1 MKLFGVLTA
10 LLPLLAAV
18 SCSKAPDDP
27 LCRYDPLPPSSGV
40 PAGQGGVQITASTD
54 EYFYILDKA
63 GKEITHGRL
72 NKSASAK
79 PGDYVVRL
87 NASTHPVQVRA
98 N

>member
-40 PAGQGGVQITASTD
+40 PAGQGGVQIMD
-54 EYFYILDKA
+54 
-63 GKEITHGRL
+63 RL
-72 NKSASAK
+72 
-79 PGDYVVRL
+79 
-87 NASTHPVQVRA
+87 
-98 N
+98 